1 MGICRILP
9 YIDIKEGEV
18 LATKQVLAGIKQDIE
33 TFVGNRVKLK
43 SFKGRNKVVEKEG
56 VLERTYPN
64 IFIIKLEEKRLQR
77 RVSFSYTDVLTESVE
92 LTVCQEGGD
101 IKIAAVRA

>member
-1 MGICRILP
+1 M
-9 YIDIKEGEV
+9 
-18 LATKQVLAGIKQDIE
+18 ATKQVLAGIKQDIE
-33 TFVGNRVKLK
+33 TFVGNRVKLR

-64 IFIIKLEEKRLQR
+64 IFIVKLEEKRLQR

-92 LTVCQEGGD
+92 LTVCHEGGD
-101 IKIAAVRA
+101 IKIAAARG